1 MSYRMKQK
9 PPQQRREEAMAD
21 IEKLKREIAEYMTYV
36 RAVRKKLDIATQRH
50 DRAIRSLR
58 RIR

>member
-1 MSYRMKQK
+1 MKQK

-21 IEKLKREIAEYMTYV
+21 IEGLKSEIEHHMTIV
-36 RAVRKKLDIATQRH
+36 RAARKKLDIATQRH